1 MNGYNNRQRFLY
13 QKVIELSNDLK
24 NLIPVGTLNFIDLP
38 FNHSDL
44 GGIKVIDNGNQNG
57 KIGEEQNYGWNW
69 LDIDFFVYICKE
81 HVHPIVKYV
90 QFLIDFRYVMATFK
104 FVKLQIY
111 PKSSSYTT
119 ICKVRLYCIPADI
132 PGARFLTEWRL
143 LKPKNLNLERKFSD
157 IWFKLLEVLDYSN
170 KGWNCIFSN
179 HTLSKYISNGVLL
192 IPIFFFKQKT
202 AYEIRNNLETNFHI
216 DRWTLNRPFVGYS
229 KRHSKVTEESFGTK
243 VLQIYNNIVSPDLT
257 EYENKQSNFKESN
270 LLPNPEDVII
280 ELLRKSKNGTH
291 SINGVVSQLYPFQVT
306 SVCIM
311 LEKES
316 IDRKA
321 LVPNFIQI
329 MSPGSGIHYYFDMDS
344 KSFYSKPELYSLPK
358 GGILAEN
365 MGLGKTLICLS
376 LICLTKCDISGIPQ
390 SYLLYSEDDN
400 DEINTEAS
408 AKYNSRPIHS
418 LKTLVDLCKECINQ
432 NSLPWKHY
440 IDDIPTSVVNRLS
453 SSPGYFRIPFENH
466 DYDSTYSLR
475 TRKTSTR
482 HKSIDNYLS
491 PEGRIYRTLY
501 LCNTTLIIIP
511 DNLFHQWNN
520 ELKKHVDPSFL
531 DKLFVSN
538 QFKKPMCSQ
547 NSTFVSE
554 LPDDPKALVKFDLI
568 LITHSLLAKQF
579 GNPNKYDNPLDMV
592 YWKRLIIDEGH
603 SVQAKNSRTSLLCKS
618 LHSERRWAVT
628 GTPTSGLTRLHMDEE
643 QTETSEK
650 KSGNELKKNHYV
662 VKSKFNEREDLIKLG
677 TIVSNFLKIEP
688 FHSQSKAWSNTIIK
702 PLSLNSYGSTVSL
715 SNLLN
720 AIVVRHALKDIE
732 QNLKLPSLHH
742 EPVFLNPSYHNK
754 IAINL
759 FTAVLAVNAVSSERM
774 DVDYMFHP
782 SNRQQLRRLITNLQR
797 ATFHWTG
804 FKQQDIE
811 TLIHICNL
819 SLKKRKAS
827 GNSVYSDY
835 DISLLK
841 KSIEASKIALNNPRW
856 RTIALLH
863 EMNYY
868 VSGLPDIFTKNFGT
882 GVLEVADKN
891 GKRDDISVFGAPHL
905 NAIQE
910 FFYKNRFMDMNNE
923 EALRSKLELSS
934 KPFWSSY
941 WEDNM
946 KRNSER
952 FNKQDNNQDLN
963 SNVKAEEIEN
973 AINVPNIVKNFT
985 PGYES
990 QTPVLST
997 PKSNNPHG
1005 RATDVSPKEKLVRQ
1019 DGDGLKL
1026 TDEIKTNQS
1035 LDDHNMNYQSIKAAR
1050 ILGTASAKL
1059 SYLASRLLE
1068 HQQEKIKS
1076 LVFFEFEDSAYY
1088 LTELLEVLGIKYI
1101 LYATF
1106 INPSQRT
1113 NNLAEFSNF
1122 PGGVTLIM
1130 DLRLASHG
1138 LTIISAT
1145 RVYFINPVWQRSI
1158 EAQAIKRAHRIGQTK
1173 DVYVE
1178 TLVLKGTLEEE
1189 IYRRRSVDE
1198 ESVDFGREDTDK
1210 LQKRYVIDDTGMQE
1224 FILRHNFLEHE
1235 ANEQEFATIVA
1246 PAINSNAS
1254 ITGDVE
1260 NLNLEYSL
1268 LKHKDILKH
1277 TTGSYLLKE
1286 WNAYLFNEDNLAL
1299 LSNIKN
1305 QKLNKNFAQSEFLR
1319 KFVDSNEQDTE
1330 MKTNY
1335 DKVQTHVD
1343 GPYRKKVRF

>member
-1 MNGYNNRQRFLY
+1 
-13 QKVIELSNDLK
+13 
-24 NLIPVGTLNFIDLP
+24 
-38 FNHSDL
+38 
-44 GGIKVIDNGNQNG
+44 
-57 KIGEEQNYGWNW
+57 
-69 LDIDFFVYICKE
+69 
-81 HVHPIVKYV
+81 
-90 QFLIDFRYVMATFK
+90 MATFK
-104 FVKLQIY
+104 FIKVQVS
-111 PKSSSYTT
+111 PNSSSYTT
-119 ICKVRLYCIPADI
+119 ICKVRVYVIPNDA
-132 PGARFLTEWRL
+132 PGSRFITEWRS
-143 LKPKNLNLERKFSD
+143 LKPKNLNLEKRFTD
-157 IWFKLLEVLDYSN
+157 IWFKLLEVLDYSKKN
-170 KGWNCIFSN
+170 WHCISSKS
-179 HTLSKYISNGVLL
+179 TLSQYIGRGVLL
-192 IPIFFFKQKT
+192 ISTT
-202 AYEIRNNLETNFHI
+202 AASDGTRYEIQDNLEINFHI
-216 DRWTLNRPFVGYS
+216 DRWAQNRPFESYS
-229 KRHSKVTEESFGTK
+229 RKPSNTSKESFGAK
-243 VLQIYNNIVSPDLT
+243 VLQIYNNITSPNLT
-257 EYENKQSNFKESN
+257 EYENKESNFKESN
-270 LLPNPEDVII
+270 SLPSPEDVII
-280 ELLRKSKNGTH
+280 ELLRKSKIGTH
-291 SINGVVSQLYPFQVT
+291 SIKGVFSRLYPFQVM
-306 SVCIM
+306 SVCKM
-311 LEKES
+311 FEKES

-321 LVPNFIQI
+321 LVPNFIRI
-329 MSPGSGIHYYFDMDS
+329 KSPNSDIHYYFDMTN
-344 KSFYSKPELYSLPK
+344 KSFYSKPELYSLPR

-376 LICLTKCDISGIPQ
+376 LVCLTKCDVSGIPP
-390 SYLLYSEDDN
+390 SYLLYNGNENEKIAENLFEYDS
-400 DEINTEAS
+400 
-408 AKYNSRPIHS
+408 NSTSSWKS
-418 LKTLVDLCKECINQ
+418 LAELCKECINQ

-440 IDDIPTSVVNRLS
+440 IEDIPISVVNRLS
-453 SSPGYFRIPFENH
+453 SSPGYFRIPLENH
-466 DYDSTYSLR
+466 GYDSIYSLR
-475 TRKTSTR
+475 TRKTSSR
-482 HKSIDNYLS
+482 QKLINNDLS

-520 ELKKHVDPSFL
+520 ELKKHIEPSFL
-531 DKLFVSN
+531 DKLFVSS
-538 QFKKPMCSQ
+538 QFKEPIYSQ
-547 NSTFVSE
+547 NSTFMSE
-554 LPDDPKALVKFDLI
+554 LPDDPKYLVKFDMI
-568 LITHSLLAKQF
+568 LITHSLLAKQL
-579 GNPNKYDNPLDMV
+579 GNLNKYDNPLDMI

-603 SVQAKNSRTSLLCKS
+603 SVQSKNSRTSLLCKS

-643 QTETSEK
+643 QTETLAQN
-650 KSGNELKKNHYV
+650 NETKLKMNHYV
-662 VKSKFNEREDLIKLG
+662 VKSKFNERDDLNKLG

-688 FHSQSKAWSNTIIK
+688 FHSQPKVWTNSIIK
-702 PLSLNSYGSTVSL
+702 PLTSNSYGSTVSL
-715 SNLLN
+715 SNLLD

-732 QNLKLPSLHH
+732 LNLKLPALHH
-742 EPVFLNPSYHNK
+742 QPVFLKPSYHNK

-759 FTAVLAVNAVSSERM
+759 FTAVLAVNAVSSERI

-804 FKQQDIE
+804 FKQNDIE

-841 KSIEASKIALNNPRW
+841 KSIEVSKIALNNPRW

-868 VSGLPDIFTKNFGT
+868 VSGLPDIFTKTYGT
-882 GVLEVADKN
+882 GVLEVTDQS

-923 EALRSKLELSS
+923 EALRSKLYLSS

-941 WEDNM
+941 WKDNM

-952 FNKQDNNQDLN
+952 FNKQDNNQSLN

-973 AINVPNIVKNFT
+973 AINVPSIVKNFK
-985 PGYES
+985 PES
-990 QTPVLST
+990 ELQAPELST
-997 PKSNNPHG
+997 PKSNKTHG
-1005 RATDVSPKEKLVRQ
+1005 KIAEVSPKERLVRN
-1019 DGDGLKL
+1019 DGEGLKL

-1035 LDDHNMNYQSIKAAR
+1035 IDDHNINYQSIKTAQ

-1068 HQQEKIKS
+1068 HQQEKAKS

-1113 NNLAEFSNF
+1113 NNLTEFSNF

-1138 LTIISAT
+1138 LTILSAT

-1189 IYRRRSVDE
+1189 IYKRRFSNE
-1198 ESVDFGREDTDK
+1198 ESVNDVRDETDK
-1210 LQKRYVIDDTGMQE
+1210 SQKRYVIDDTGMQE

-1235 ANEQEFATIVA
+1235 ANEQEFAPFVA
-1246 PAINSNAS
+1246 PAINPDSS
-1254 ITGDVE
+1254 INDDTQ
-1260 NLNLEYSL
+1260 NLSLEYSL
-1268 LKHKDILKH
+1268 LNHKDALQRTKDS
-1277 TTGSYLLKE
+1277 GLLKE
-1286 WNAYLFNEDNLAL
+1286 WKTYLFNEDNLAFS
-1299 LSNIKN
+1299 SNIKN
-1305 QKLNKNFAQSEFLR
+1305 QRLNKKFSQNEFLR
-1319 KFVDSNEQDTE
+1319 KFVDPKEQDTDLNTDE
-1330 MKTNY
+1330 KKT
-1335 DKVQTHVD
+1335 KTHID
-1343 GPYRKKVRF
+1343 GPRHKKVRF